1 LVATHFPTLFDTFSH
16 NFGDIMRVFVV
27 TSHVEVEPNNW
38 SSEVVKVF
46 FKKEDAEAFADEL
59 RSYAES
65 NETVEI
71 DTVEME

>member
-1 LVATHFPTLFDTFSH
+1 
-16 NFGDIMRVFVV
+16 MRVFVV
-27 TSHVEVEPNNW
+27 SSHVEVEPNNW